1 MIRSLFPNV
10 SFNLAKK
17 LIRASQVD
25 VLIGMQHASW
35 HPERAERAKSGGDC
49 GYTGVCLDPVLADGI
64 QPSLIRLTFQ
74 SHFSLWLKRILLIIN
89 GTEKDI
95 VTT

>member
-1 MIRSLFPNV
+1 MYSSACNTPRGILN
-10 SFNLAKK
+10 
-17 LIRASQVD
+17 
-25 VLIGMQHASW
+25 
-35 HPERAERAKSGGDC
+35 ERREQRVEATC